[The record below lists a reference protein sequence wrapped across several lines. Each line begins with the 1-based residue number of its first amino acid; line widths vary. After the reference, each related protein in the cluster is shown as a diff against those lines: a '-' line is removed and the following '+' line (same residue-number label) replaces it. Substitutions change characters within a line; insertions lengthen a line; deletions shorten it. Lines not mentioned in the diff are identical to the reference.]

1 MFSKLKNLFSS
12 NSGAVSASNYKDF
25 QIVPTPKKNSG
36 AYTTEG
42 KIFKEIG
49 GVKMSA

>member
-1 MFSKLKNLFSS
+1 MFSKLKNLFNS
-12 NSGAVSASNYKDF
+12 NSGAVVASHYKDF

-42 KIFKEIG
+42 KYSKKL
-49 GVKMSA
+49 GV